1 MDASVSNQSQYA
13 FWSDP
18 TISDAQIFITA
29 DYVWGPDESHYSEH
43 RFIISAYVLRS
54 SSLLDDPGYFLE
66 DRFMTVRKYDQDAND
81 DILAA
86 EKTEIINRLKRLQTP
101 K

>member
-1 MDASVSNQSQYA
+1 
-13 FWSDP
+13 
-18 TISDAQIFITA
+18 
-29 DYVWGPDESHYSEH
+29 
-43 RFIISAYVLRS
+43 
-54 SSLLDDPGYFLE
+54 
-66 DRFMTVRKYDQDAND
+66 MTVRKYDQDAND